1 MEEQKLR
8 LKEKSTEES
17 YRNVIPVRR
26 IKDNHHCRF
35 DKKNKFLFWIE
46 SFASFIQSSQQKG
59 VATLE
64 KRISKLNQ

>member
-35 DKKNKFLFWIE
+35 NKKNKFLFWIE
-46 SFASFIQSSQQKG
+46 SFASFIQSSQQK
-59 VATLE
+59 E
-64 KRISKLNQ
+64 